1 MRRLFVIVAALALAG
16 CATFPAGRSAQVGS
30 GEAVQVSPVGTSDIA
45 KDVVRLLKQ
54 NYGPGQTVFIVP
66 KENGPLGQAIDA
78 ELRSAGYGVSL
89 ASPAATTGTRLTYLV
104 DNYTPGD
111 IIVGIGAGCSFYA
124 MRMYGV
130 LPLGKVEAE
139 GEWTIREGAK

>member
-16 CATFPAGRSAQVGS
+16 CATFTAGRSAQVGC

-45 KDVVRLLKQ
+45 KDVVRLLRK
-54 NYGPGQTVFIVP
+54 NYGPGQTVFVVP
-66 KENGPLGQAIDA
+66 KVIGPVGQAIDA
-78 ELRSAGYGVSL
+78 ELRSAGYGVSH

-111 IIVGIGAGCSFYA
+111 IIVGVGAGRTFYA

-130 LPLGKVEAE
+130 LPRGNVEAE
-139 GEWTIREGAK
+139 GDWTVREGAK